1 MEGYCEGE
9 CGAVDEE
16 GEDLEYESI
25 VTEYLENERRK
36 QGGGTGTGENLFNLD
51 DLKEDETPGRL
62 QKSCIP
68 QAAASDSE
76 AEAGEDEGLLEESV
90 KVDVVFYII
99 GKFLGFGCGL
109 DRMVLGLG
117 FVIKGGYIR

>member
-1 MEGYCEGE
+1 MEGYCERE
-9 CGAVDEE
+9 CEAVDEE
-16 GEDLEYESI
+16 GEDSEYESI
-25 VTEYLENERRK
+25 VTEYLKNECRK
-36 QGGGTGTGENLFNLD
+36 QGGGMGTGDNPFILD

-99 GKFLGFGCGL
+99 GKIYRFGCEL